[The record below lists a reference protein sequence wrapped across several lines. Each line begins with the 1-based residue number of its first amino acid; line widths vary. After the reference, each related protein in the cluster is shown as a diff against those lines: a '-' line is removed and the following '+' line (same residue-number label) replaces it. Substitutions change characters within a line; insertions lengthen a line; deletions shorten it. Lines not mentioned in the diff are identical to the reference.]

1 MKKIWKNEQEFWT
14 EQECIK
20 STKTFEICSRIK
32 VLKNQICYQNS
43 ENMSNASHPLSL
55 SWTCSFL
62 KNHRCMMYYVCFL
75 PLRLCMMFPS
85 SLTLWTTV
93 VIITFVVKLSKET
106 KQRTSKMTLSIWQEK
121 IETKWLENSPQN
133 KWSGLP
139 GSLFNPEPLKGYLL
153 PWTIRAIDRK
163 CKTSSQLSQ
172 RSILLF

>member
-1 MKKIWKNEQEFWT
+1 
-14 EQECIK
+14 
-20 STKTFEICSRIK
+20 
-32 VLKNQICYQNS
+32 
-43 ENMSNASHPLSL
+43 MSNASHPLSL

-133 KWSGLP
+133 KWSEGL
-139 GSLFNPEPLKGYLL
+139 F
-153 PWTIRAIDRK
+153 
-163 CKTSSQLSQ
+163 
-172 RSILLF
+172 SILNPWRDICCHGPSEQLTENAKHHPNSLRDQFSSFGWTKGVLRIYFSNAGTGWSIVPIVKMLGSH

>member
-1 MKKIWKNEQEFWT
+1 MHLIF
-14 EQECIK
+14 
-20 STKTFEICSRIK
+20 S
-32 VLKNQICYQNS
+32 LLYQF
-43 ENMSNASHPLSL
+43 H
-55 SWTCSFL
+55 

-75 PLRLCMMFPS
+75 PLSLCMMNHS
-85 SLTLWTTV
+85 GDNHICGL
-93 VIITFVVKLSKET
+93 KT

-172 RSILLF
+172 RSILLFWMDKRSFKNLFFTFRSRVVNSGYCKDVRESLELKRG

>member
-1 MKKIWKNEQEFWT
+1 MHLILFLSPKRVHF
-14 EQECIK
+14 
-20 STKTFEICSRIK
+20 SKTTDAWCTMYVFFLSDFAWCS
-32 VLKNQICYQNS
+32 L
-43 ENMSNASHPLSL
+43 LL
-55 SWTCSFL
+55 
-62 KNHRCMMYYVCFL
+62 
-75 PLRLCMMFPS
+75 
-85 SLTLWTTV
+85 LWTTV

-172 RSILLF
+172 RSILLFWMDKRSFKNLFFKCRNRVVNSTHCKDVRESLELKGG

>member
-1 MKKIWKNEQEFWT
+1 
-14 EQECIK
+14 
-20 STKTFEICSRIK
+20 
-32 VLKNQICYQNS
+32 
-43 ENMSNASHPLSL
+43 MSNASHPLSL

-172 RSILLF
+172 RSILLFWMDKRSFKNLFFKCRNRVVNSTAIVKMLGSH

>member
-1 MKKIWKNEQEFWT
+1 
-14 EQECIK
+14 
-20 STKTFEICSRIK
+20 
-32 VLKNQICYQNS
+32 
-43 ENMSNASHPLSL
+43 MSNASHPLSL

-121 IETKWLENSPQN
+121 IETKWLENYSP
-133 KWSGLP
+133 KMCLTPLKISGLVFSILIP
-139 GSLFNPEPLKGYLL
+139 WRDICCHGPSQQLTENAKHHPNSLRDQLLFWMDKRSFKNLFFTFRSRVVNSGYCKDVRESLELKG
-153 PWTIRAIDRK
+153 R
-163 CKTSSQLSQ
+163 
-172 RSILLF
+172 